1 MPAYRRRFADK
12 CARRLETVANL
23 RRTERRP
30 FVGSVLDRW
39 VQWLVH
45 SPETISVIVTL
56 ILTEHGCF
64 GTYLHKVGEANT
76 TECADSGAREDSVHH
91 VTLECPVFA
100 EYRKGA
106 MRNAVH
112 ASRRQTPQLGV
123 NRPQIE

>member
-1 MPAYRRRFADK
+1 M
-12 CARRLETVANL
+12 
-23 RRTERRP
+23 
-30 FVGSVLDRW
+30 GSALVRW

-45 SPETISVIVTL
+45 DPEAITFIVTL
-56 ILTEHGCF
+56 ILMEHGCF
-64 GTYLHKVGEANT
+64 GTYQHKVGEANT